1 MLAPARSEAS
11 AMQTIDAILFEPVGC
26 LAEFP
31 VEPFQEIAALL
42 FHRRRQPTNSA
53 SRYYWHL
60 LNLIEAAEPGPA
72 PGGMETLE
80 IQAIEGASLY
90 EDVRPALGELKTM
103 GVGLVIA
110 SSLCG
115 AAVARFLKVHQLE
128 EFFVGVWSRDSA
140 GGVKAAPIRRA
151 LEAVKPERAMFL
163 TDTAEGIKTA
173 KSVGV
178 NAILMMN
185 DPDEARKLALRG
197 PAGGIVSLHELPD
210 FIRLLALRAS
220 TAFGNRAAR
229 RPPHSN
235 TV

>member
-1 MLAPARSEAS
+1 MLAPE
-11 AMQTIDAILFEPVGC
+11 AILFEPVGC

-31 VEPFQEIAALL
+31 AEPFQEIAARV
-42 FHRRRQPTNSA
+42 FHRRKQPSKSA
-53 SRYYWHL
+53 SRSYWHL
-60 LNLIEAAEPGPA
+60 LNLMESSHASQPYSIEA
-72 PGGMETLE
+72 LE
-80 IQAIEGASLY
+80 VQAVDGASLY
-90 EDVRPALGELKTM
+90 EDVRPALRELKTM

-115 AAVARFLKVHQLE
+115 TAVARFLDVHRLE
-128 EFFVGVWSRDSA
+128 EFFLRVWSRDNA
-140 GGVKAAPIRRA
+140 GGIKAAPIRRA
-151 LEAVKPERAMFL
+151 LEGIKPERAMVL

-210 FIRLLALRAS
+210 FIRLLAAQ
-220 TAFGNRAAR
+220 AA
-229 RPPHSN
+229 P
-235 TV
+235 

>member
-1 MLAPARSEAS
+1 MLAPE
-11 AMQTIDAILFEPVGC
+11 AILFEPVGC

-31 VEPFQEIAALL
+31 AEPFQEIAARL
-42 FHRRRQPTNSA
+42 FHRRKQPSKSA
-53 SRYYWHL
+53 SRSYWHL
-60 LNLIEAAEPGPA
+60 LNLMESSRASQPYSIEA
-72 PGGMETLE
+72 LE
-80 IQAIEGASLY
+80 VQAVDGASLY
-90 EDVRPALGELKTM
+90 EDVRPALSELKAM

-115 AAVARFLKVHQLE
+115 AAIARFLELHRLG
-128 EFFVGVWSRDSA
+128 EFFLRVWSRDNA

-151 LEAVKPERAMFL
+151 LEGVKPERAMVL

-210 FIRLLALRAS
+210 FVRLLALRAPDPFS
-220 TAFGNRAAR
+220 GAAAR
-229 RPPHSN
+229 RLRHPNMARPLK
-235 TV
+235 

>member
-1 MLAPARSEAS
+1 MLAPE
-11 AMQTIDAILFEPVGC
+11 AILFEPVGC

-31 VEPFQEIAALL
+31 AEPFQEIAARL
-42 FHRRRQPTNSA
+42 FHRRKQPSRSA
-53 SRYYWHL
+53 SRSYWHL
-60 LNLIEAAEPGPA
+60 LNLMESSRASLPDSIKALEIEAV
-72 PGGMETLE
+72 
-80 IQAIEGASLY
+80 EGASLY
-90 EDVRPALGELKTM
+90 EDVRPALSELKAM

-115 AAVARFLKVHQLE
+115 AAIARFLELHRLG
-128 EFFVGVWSRDSA
+128 EFFLRVWSRDNA

-151 LEAVKPERAMFL
+151 LEGVKPERAMVL

-185 DPDEARKLALRG
+185 EPDEARKLALRG

-210 FIRLLALRAS
+210 FIRLLAAATQRA
-220 TAFGNRAAR
+220 GLGGR
-229 RPPHSN
+229 RPGF
-235 TV
+235 TRA

>member
-1 MLAPARSEAS
+1 MLAPE
-11 AMQTIDAILFEPVGC
+11 AILFEPVGC

-31 VEPFQEIAALL
+31 VEPFQEIAARL
-42 FHRRRQPTNSA
+42 FHRRRQPSKSA

-60 LNLIEAAEPGPA
+60 LNLMEAAGNSRCGQRGPV
-72 PGGMETLE
+72 PGGMEELEVQAVE
-80 IQAIEGASLY
+80 IQAVDGASLY

-115 AAVARFLKVHQLE
+115 TAVARFLQVHRLE
-128 EFFVGVWSRDSA
+128 EFFLRVWSRDNA

-151 LEAVKPERAMFL
+151 LEGVKPERVMVL
-163 TDTAEGIKTA
+163 TDTAEGIKAA

-185 DPDEARKLALRG
+185 EPEEARKLALRG

-210 FIRLLALRAS
+210 FIRLLAAQ
-220 TAFGNRAAR
+220 AA
-229 RPPHSN
+229 P
-235 TV
+235 

>member
-1 MLAPARSEAS
+1 
-11 AMQTIDAILFEPVGC
+11 MQPIEAILFEPVGC

-31 VEPFQEIAALL
+31 TEPFQEIAARL
-42 FHRRRQPTNSA
+42 FHRRRQPSKSA
-53 SRYYWHL
+53 SRAYWHL
-60 LNLIEAAEPGPA
+60 LNLMESSRVSRPYSIEA
-72 PGGMETLE
+72 LE
-80 IQAIEGASLY
+80 VQAVDSASLY
-90 EDVRPALGELKTM
+90 EDVRPALGELKAM

-115 AAVARFLKVHQLE
+115 TAVARFLEVHGLE
-128 EFFVGVWSRDSA
+128 QFFPRVWSRDNA

-151 LEAVKPERAMFL
+151 LEGVKPERAMVL

-210 FIRLLALRAS
+210 FIRLLAAQN
-220 TAFGNRAAR
+220 TAC
-229 RPPHSN
+229 
-235 TV
+235 